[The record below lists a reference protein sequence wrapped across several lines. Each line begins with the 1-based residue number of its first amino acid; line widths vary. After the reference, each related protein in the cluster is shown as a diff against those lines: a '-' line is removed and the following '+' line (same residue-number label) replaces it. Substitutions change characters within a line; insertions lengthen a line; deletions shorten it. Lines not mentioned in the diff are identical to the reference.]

1 MTSLVCNSFDTQY
14 KRIQTFRNHYL
25 NMIRIILK
33 NKSNL
38 SFNQI
43 MVYNEIELNTTQL
56 MNSIIEFTKDIK
68 KNNLKSN
75 NNLNNSNNSNVE
87 DIKIIHTLTSFLPFM
102 ILYYNQLNT
111 PNTSTSPSNED
122 IPRQHTYNNINIYEY
137 DYKYK
142 NLNSDT
148 LKIPLD

>member
-14 KRIQTFRNHYL
+14 KRMQTFRNHYL

-38 SFNQI
+38 SFTQI
-43 MVYNEIELNTTQL
+43 MTYNEIELNTTEL
-56 MNSIIEFTKDIK
+56 MNSIIEFTRDIK
-68 KNNLKSN
+68 KNNSN
-75 NNLNNSNNSNVE
+75 NNNLNVE
-87 DIKIIHTLTSFLPFM
+87 DIKIIHTFTFFLPFM
-102 ILYYNQLNT
+102 ILYYNQLSMS
-111 PNTSTSPSNED
+111 NTSNTSIPNND
-122 IPRQHTYNNINIYEY
+122 LPRQHTYNNINIY
-137 DYKYK
+137 DYGYQ

>member
-43 MVYNEIELNTTQL
+43 MAYNEIELNTTEL

-68 KNNLKSN
+68 KNNLKNN
-75 NNLNNSNNSNVE
+75 NNLNNLNVE

-122 IPRQHTYNNINIYEY
+122 IHTQNTHNNINIY
-137 DYKYK
+137 DYGYQ